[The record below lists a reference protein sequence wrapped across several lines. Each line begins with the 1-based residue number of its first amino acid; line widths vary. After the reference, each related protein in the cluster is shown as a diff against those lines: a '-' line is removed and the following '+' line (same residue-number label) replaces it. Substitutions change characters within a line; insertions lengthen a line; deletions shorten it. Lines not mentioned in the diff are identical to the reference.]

1 MYIREI
7 KLILGKSFNRKPK
20 LNLSYERYIS
30 DDVSLSQSL
39 EFFALLDRRLPKLFN
54 WPPNR
59 KLKIYL
65 LVKKETN
72 YLSRP
77 LKVHCCLSLQ
87 AQTDKQIN
95 SYITV

>member
-1 MYIREI
+1 MISINMYIREI

-20 LNLSYERYIS
+20 LNLSYERYIL

-39 EFFALLDRRLPKLFN
+39 EFFALLDRRLPKSFN

-65 LVKKETN
+65 LVKK
-72 YLSRP
+72 
-77 LKVHCCLSLQ
+77 
-87 AQTDKQIN
+87 DI
-95 SYITV
+95 

>member
-30 DDVSLSQSL
+30 DDLSLSQSL
-39 EFFALLDRRLPKLFN
+39 EFFPLLDRRLPKAFN

-59 KLKIYL
+59 NLKIK
-65 LVKKETN
+65 V
-72 YLSRP
+72 LS
-77 LKVHCCLSLQ
+77 
-87 AQTDKQIN
+87 
-95 SYITV
+95 